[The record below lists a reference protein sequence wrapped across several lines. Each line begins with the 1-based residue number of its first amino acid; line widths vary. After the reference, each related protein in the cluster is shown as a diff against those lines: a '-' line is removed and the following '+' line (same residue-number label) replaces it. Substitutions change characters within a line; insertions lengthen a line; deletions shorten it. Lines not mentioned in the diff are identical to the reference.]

1 MKSIMMKK
9 FLAYLAAGS
18 LFIGSCT
25 ENELSEGQNNI
36 QSQDVSTRMCA
47 AMEVLEAQLNA
58 DPKLRLRMESIE
70 SHTREVIAS
79 GRLNSQGKI
88 EIPVVVNV
96 IYRTSV
102 ENISNLQI

>member
-1 MKSIMMKK
+1 MKK

-47 AMEVLEAQLNA
+47 TDLKVPAPHNGSDKGRWPSACA
-58 DPKLRLRMESIE
+58 DGSTLR
-70 SHTREVIAS
+70 
-79 GRLNSQGKI
+79 
-88 EIPVVVNV
+88 
-96 IYRTSV
+96 
-102 ENISNLQI
+102 